1 MISGPYPELY
11 PQVNCQSI
19 PVGYLPEGKN
29 KPIISNMNQ
38 QEIRRR
44 NLAKVR
50 DADFGGHQGR
60 MADVAGCAATT
71 LSRILHGKK
80 VEDVIREWE
89 KNLGYQVGALDRLD
103 FEPTDAFRTG
113 SVTPATPEARVVP
126 SLPDRVADLMRAL
139 PENISPQVQA
149 LIQQILSKS
158 KDGKLSEGSIA
169 LLISTVTQLS
179 SDKP

>member
-1 MISGPYPELY
+1 MISGPYPKLY

-19 PVGYLPEGKN
+19 PVGHLPEGN
-29 KPIISNMNQ
+29 NWPIISNMDQ
-38 QEIRRR
+38 QEIRRC

-60 MADVAGCAATT
+60 MADVAGCAAPT

-80 VEDVIREWE
+80 VEDIIREWE

-103 FEPTDAFRTG
+103 FEPIDAFRTG
-113 SVTPATPEARVVP
+113 SVTPAAPEPRIVQ

-179 SDKP
+179 SDKA

>member
-1 MISGPYPELY
+1 MSVGPCSTLY
-11 PQVNCQSI
+11 PWVNHESI
-19 PVGYLPEGKN
+19 PAGHLPEGNN
-29 KPIISNMNQ
+29 KPIISNMDQ

-50 DADFGGHQGR
+50 DADFDGHQAR
-60 MADVAGCAATT
+60 MADVAGCAPTT

-103 FEPTDAFRTG
+103 FEPIDAFRIG
-113 SVTPATPEARVVP
+113 STANAAPDSSVIPV
-126 SLPDRVADLMRAL
+126 LPDRVADLMSAL

-149 LIQQILSKS
+149 LIQQILRKS
-158 KDGKLSEGSIA
+158 KDGKLSESSVA